1 MGKKVSATTNNSAN
15 IKKNILIVDDS
26 ETVREFIQS
35 ILNEEFTT
43 LAKNDGLEALDY
55 LKQGNRPDLILSD
68 MEMPNMNGRTFVRRV
83 NSDPRFGQIPI
94 IFVTAVKSEMLVNSF
109 KNMGNVDFIF
119 KPFKPEELVE
129 KVNTI
134 LRYN

>member
-1 MGKKVSATTNNSAN
+1 MEKKVSATTNNSAN

-26 ETVREFIQS
+26 EAVRDYIQS
-35 ILNEEFTT
+35 ILKEEYITMT
-43 LAKNDGLEALDY
+43 RNDGLEALDY
-55 LKQGNRPDLILSD
+55 LRQGNRPDLILSD
-68 MEMPNMNGRTFVRRV
+68 MEMPNMNGRTFVRLV

-94 IFVTAVKSEMLVNSF
+94 VFITAVKSEMLINTF
-109 KNMGNVDFIF
+109 KKMGIVDFIF

-134 LRYN
+134 LQYN